1 MECFFNCQRCGFL
14 TNRKDN
20 FKRHLKRKN
29 PCKAK
34 KSNVSTSSLLQTFD
48 CHKDITKLE
57 PNISND
63 DTFIC
68 PHCSVVY
75 KHRSSFNRHIT
86 SSQCRNIGKETAD
99 ELDNIL
105 IKTDKIFQQPK
116 LKLKEKE
123 KLSKILDSDF
133 YDEYLTLKFE
143 QLKKQHSTTSDEN
156 IDALSNKIGLLEKTM
171 IANSVPTL
179 AELMSQKDN
188 KHQIANNFNLYQ
200 TNENIFKKI
209 NKDKNKETVKE
220 NVMNK
225 QSNEITYQTNNT
237 LNNLKGNNA
246 VGDNN
251 SIDNRY
257 QNSKIDNRYQ
267 NNQHNNITNNIYIND
282 FGNENVN
289 HISKK
294 DWKKIIHK
302 FYQAIPTLVEK
313 IHIEN
318 KENQNVFIPSIKDNY
333 ALVYEKDDWQFK
345 ALTQVL
351 EDIILTNADRLYD
364 FISENEG
371 EIDERTISKLDTIME
386 QLENGDTLYKKYQR
400 EVKYLLLNNRNLIKD
415 HYEKHY
421 LKPLKHR

>member
-1 MECFFNCQRCGFL
+1 MEYFFNCQRCGFQ

-29 PCKAK
+29 PCKSK
-34 KSNVSTSSLLQTFD
+34 KSNISTSSLLQSIDF
-48 CHKDITKLE
+48 HKESIKPEHNIT
-57 PNISND
+57 N
-63 DTFIC
+63 TFIC
-68 PHCSVVY
+68 PNCSVIY

-86 SSQCRNIGKETAD
+86 SKQCKSTGKEKVN
-99 ELDNIL
+99 ELDNIS
-105 IKTDKIFQQPK
+105 IKNNKTFQQPK
-116 LKLKEKE
+116 LKVKE
-123 KLSKILDSDF
+123 KLYKILDSDF

-143 QLKKQHSTTSDEN
+143 QLKKQHSTTSDEDIN
-156 IDALSNKIGLLEKTM
+156 GLANKIGLLEKTM

-179 AELMSQKDN
+179 AELMSQKEN
-188 KHQIANNFNLYQ
+188 QHNIENEFNLCKINEDIFKEIKKETNKETIMNKQ
-200 TNENIFKKI
+200 TNE
-209 NKDKNKETVKE
+209 
-220 NVMNK
+220 M
-225 QSNEITYQTNNT
+225 TYQTNNT
-237 LNNLKGNNA
+237 LNNLTGNNA

-251 SIDNRY
+251 CIDNRY
-257 QNSKIDNRYQ
+257 QNSNIDNRYQ

-282 FGNENVN
+282 FGNESVN

-333 ALVYEKDDWQFK
+333 ALVYEKDDWQFR

-364 FISENEG
+364 FINENEG
-371 EIDERTISKLDTIME
+371 EVDERTISKLDTIME